1 MPLPVRRRSG
11 NPMLND
17 RTFGD
22 LPGAGVGFGGMT
34 LKGTVDKSFL
44 LLVVLMASA
53 LWPWS
58 QLTGGDVQAVSGT
71 TMLGVFGGFIVAMII
86 RFKPT
91 AAPYLAIP
99 YAALEGLALGGIS
112 AIFEL
117 RYRGIAIQAVGCTFA
132 VTLALLIAYRA
143 GLIRVTERFKAML
156 AAATLGVLLF
166 YVATM
171 ILGFFHVSLQA
182 LYAPTPLGIGISLVI
197 VGVAALNVVLAFDLI
212 ERGVAAGAP
221 KYMEWYCAFSLMV
234 TLVWL
239 YLEIIRLL
247 ALTRRN

>member
-1 MPLPVRRRSG
+1 MPLPVRRTS
-11 NPMLND
+11 NPMLNE

-22 LPGAGVGFGGMT
+22 LPRTGIGLGGMT
-34 LKGTVDKSFL
+34 LKGTIDKSFL
-44 LLVVLMASA
+44 LLVVLMAAA

-58 QLTGGDVQAVSGT
+58 QLAGGDLQAVSST
-71 TMLGVFGGFIVAMII
+71 ALLGALGGFVVAMII
-86 RFKPT
+86 RFKVT

-112 AIFEL
+112 AIFEQ
-117 RYRGIAIQAVGCTFA
+117 RYHGIAIQAVGLTFA
-132 VTLALLIAYRA
+132 VLFALLIAYRTR
-143 GLIRVTERFKAML
+143 LIRVTEQFRAMVV
-156 AAATLGVLLF
+156 AATFGIMLF
-166 YVATM
+166 YVATL

-197 VGVAALNVVLAFDLI
+197 VGIAALNVVLAFDLI
-212 ERGVAAGAP
+212 DRGVAGGAP

-239 YLEIIRLL
+239 YLEMLRLL